1 MDTLADPLAD
11 EHPTTVHATQSDD
24 GALVVRV
31 EVPQATGFDDLTD
44 SEWSAFMGL
53 RTRRGHLS

>member
-1 MDTLADPLAD
+1 MDTLAAPLAD
-11 EHPTTVHATQSDD
+11 ERCGTVHAAHADD

-31 EVPQATGFDDLTD
+31 DVPQATGFDDLTD

-53 RTRRGHLS
+53 KSVRGPLS